1 MRSVTGWKQDR
12 VWILHTGI
20 PQPLLIGNEYVNKRI
35 LDEKY
40 NSKSAAL
47 YRDKIATEA
56 QGNVSIFIGYKL

>member
-1 MRSVTGWKQDR
+1 MDTSYKHSA
-12 VWILHTGI
+12 I
-20 PQPLLIGNEYVNKRI
+20 QPILIGNEYVNKRI

-56 QGNVSIFIGYKL
+56 QGNVSVAFLWSR

>member
-1 MRSVTGWKQDR
+1 MDTSYKHSA
-12 VWILHTGI
+12 I
-20 PQPLLIGNEYVNKRI
+20 QPILIGNEYVNKRI

-56 QGNVSIFIGYKL
+56 QGNVSIAFLWSR